1 MGHAVTRARFG
12 AFVLLTA
19 TVAAPVAIPASPPLA
34 QVFRAGTN
42 TVYLPVTVTDS
53 KGRPIVGLDRSE
65 FRVFEGGIV
74 QEISVFERDPQP
86 IALSLLIDSST
97 SMEEDKL
104 RVAQQAA
111 VGFASHLGKNDVAQV
126 IDFNSEIQI
135 RQTFTHDSRL
145 LEDAIGKIRAG
156 GSTSLYKAIYIA
168 VSELSNMQAA
178 KPSEIRRQA
187 IVLLSDG
194 EDNTS
199 LQSYDDVAERVKQSS
214 VIVYAIGLRDRESSS
229 SKTFSQANFALR
241 TLTQVTGGRAF
252 FLEDYRQLPTIYQQ
266 IAEELA
272 TQYFIGYDTKNLKRD
287 GQWRQVA
294 VRVSR
299 PETVVRTRTGYLP
312 TRLP

>member
-1 MGHAVTRARFG
+1 MTRAQFG
-12 AFVLLTA
+12 GLVLVALA
-19 TVAAPVAIPASPPLA
+19 SAAPVLPPPV

-53 KGRPIVGLDRSE
+53 KGRPILGLDRSE
-65 FRVFEGGIV
+65 FRVFEDGVV

-97 SMEEDKL
+97 SMEEKL
-104 RVAQQAA
+104 SVAQQAA

-126 IDFNSEIQI
+126 IDFNSDIVI
-135 RQTFTHDSRL
+135 RQTFTHDVKL

-168 VSELSNMQAA
+168 VSELSNVQAA
-178 KPSEIRRQA
+178 KPGEIRRQA

-199 LQSYDDVAERVKQSS
+199 LQSYDDVAERVKQSN

-241 TLTQVTGGRAF
+241 TLTQITGGRVF
-252 FLEDYRQLPTIYQQ
+252 FPEDYRELPTIYQQ
-266 IAEELA
+266 IAEELSN
-272 TQYFIGYDTKNLKRD
+272 QYFLGYDTKNLKRD
-287 GQWRQVA
+287 GLFRQVA

-312 TRLP
+312 TRWP

>member
-1 MGHAVTRARFG
+1 MTRSRFG
-12 AFVLLTA
+12 ALVVLAAAATA
-19 TVAAPVAIPASPPLA
+19 VTASSAAPLAA

-65 FRVFEGGIV
+65 FRVFEDGLV
-74 QEISVFERDPQP
+74 QEIAVFERDPQP

-97 SMEEDKL
+97 SMEDDKL

-111 VGFASHLGKNDVAQV
+111 VGFSSQLGKNDVAQV

-135 RQTFTHDSRL
+135 RQTFTHDAKL

-168 VSELSNMQAA
+168 ISELSNVQAA
-178 KPSEIRRQA
+178 KPGEIRRQA

-199 LQSYDDVAERVKQSS
+199 LQSYDDVAERVKQSN
-214 VIVYAIGLRDRESSS
+214 VIVYAIGLRDRESSNN
-229 SKTFSQANFALR
+229 KTFSQANFALR
-241 TLTQVTGGRAF
+241 TLTQVTGGRVF
-252 FLEDYRQLPTIYQQ
+252 FLEDYRQLPTLYQQ
-266 IAEELA
+266 IAEELSS
-272 TQYFIGYDTKNLKRD
+272 QYFIGYDTKNLKRD
-287 GQWRQVA
+287 GKFRQIA